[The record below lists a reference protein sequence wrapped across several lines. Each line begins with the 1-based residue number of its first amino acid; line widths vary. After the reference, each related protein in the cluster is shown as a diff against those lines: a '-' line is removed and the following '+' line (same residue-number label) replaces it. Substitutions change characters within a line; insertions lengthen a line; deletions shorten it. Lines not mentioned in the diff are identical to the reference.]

1 MSVVRGRP
9 PGLAGGMNGSSSR
22 YWSSLSAWPDP
33 KSPTKTRSSP
43 VHILASK
50 PESPPE
56 RRHHSRSDLVKST
69 RAPFPNGLLV
79 LEHSLSKGRLYLDNV
94 MDLLRFVSGQPRA

>member
-56 RRHHSRSDLVKST
+56 RRHHSRSDLVKPT
-69 RAPFPNGLLV
+69 RAPFPNGLLRLWRPPRLIV
-79 LEHSLSKGRLYLDNV
+79 LHVSIHRLDLEHS
-94 MDLLRFVSGQPRA
+94 